1 MGQVL
6 PFSRGKYRVAVSDQ
20 TTALLAALSG
30 SLEYMWRGGWAELS
44 PTGGVAVIRHG
55 HFLGVWVHQEEGFSY
70 HAASGEGP
78 PTVATDIA
86 EAYQKTLE
94 IVGTDASEA
103 QTVPHR

>member
-6 PFSRGKYRVAVSDQ
+6 AFTRGKNRVPASGQ
-20 TTALLAALSG
+20 ATSLLAALSG
-30 SLEYMWRGGWAELS
+30 SLDYMWRGGWAELS

-55 HFLGVWVHQEEGFSY
+55 HFLGVWVPQNEGFAY
-70 HAASGEGP
+70 HTASGEGP
-78 PTVATDIA
+78 PTFASDIA
-86 EAYQKTLE
+86 ETYQKTLE